1 MKTSRLC
8 RRLAALGL
16 IMLIALP
23 AWSFSWPF
31 GFNPE
36 KEAAALAQRFEEGD
50 DLKPLL
56 EDYLE
61 FEDRLEEETASVRA
75 KYEKK
80 LASIEKEGERFSVD
94 FVVQN
99 DGECQLKDLK
109 WSFKAGSDDVTL
121 TRQQQGSKNSIGK
134 GSQMRGSN
142 EGISSGGL
150 KPSKASDVRFTL
162 SADHVAGSTSTV
174 IVTFT
179 DGISE
184 WEFPMSA
191 RF

>member
-1 MKTSRLC
+1 
-8 RRLAALGL
+8 
-16 IMLIALP
+16 MLIALP

-80 LASIEKEGERFSVD
+80 LASIEKEGEKLQEKARKAD
-94 FVVQN
+94 
-99 DGECQLKDLK
+99 DL
-109 WSFKAGSDDVTL
+109 DDL
-121 TRQQQGSKNSIGK
+121 DKLFRQDQELPQPRKSMSM
-134 GSQMRGSN
+134 QCR
-142 EGISSGGL
+142 SS
-150 KPSKASDVRFTL
+150 S
-162 SADHVAGSTSTV
+162 
-174 IVTFT
+174 
-179 DGISE
+179 
-184 WEFPMSA
+184 
-191 RF
+191 

>member
-8 RRLAALGL
+8 IRLAALGL

-80 LASIEKEGERFSVD
+80 LASIEKEGEKLQEKARKADDLDDLDKLFRQDQELLEEKRQVEEEMDYPGQVRVVVIRESRAVD
-94 FVVQN
+94 IA
-99 DGECQLKDLK
+99 K
-109 WSFKAGSDDVTL
+109 
-121 TRQQQGSKNSIGK
+121 
-134 GSQMRGSN
+134 
-142 EGISSGGL
+142 
-150 KPSKASDVRFTL
+150 
-162 SADHVAGSTSTV
+162 
-174 IVTFT
+174 
-179 DGISE
+179 
-184 WEFPMSA
+184 
-191 RF
+191 